1 MGGFI
6 EPTKKYMKYSGAIA
20 VLTLAFFSSCSC
32 STNRER
38 CLLPENPVNN
48 QTYRDSNGNSWIWNA
63 MMMRWMMTGA
73 GGNTYYYYPSTGS
86 YTNSSGVQ
94 VTPPASVRSGITPS
108 RSSFSSSTSSKSS
121 SKGAVFGSTGRGH
134 SISA

>member
-1 MGGFI
+1 
-6 EPTKKYMKYSGAIA
+6 MKYSSAIA

-38 CLLPENPVNN
+38 YLLPENPVNN
-48 QTYRDSNGNSWIWNA
+48 QAYRDSNGNSWIWSA
-63 MMMRWMMTGA
+63 MMMCWMMTGA
-73 GGNTYYYYPSTGS
+73 GGKTYYYYPSTGR
-86 YTNSSGVQ
+86 YTNSSGMQ
-94 VTPPASVRSGITPS
+94 VTPPASVRSGVTPS
-108 RSSFSSSTSSKSS
+108 RSSFSGSTYSKSS